1 MPESVSHLRGGQ
13 KRLEAA
19 WDRFNA
25 AQAEREEEI
34 RRPAKKIDVMS
45 EDEYQR
51 IQTARGQLVSF
62 YNSLRDH
69 WDEQYNRIS
78 KRYIRA
84 FFNKYHPDITSLD
97 EESLSRIV
105 NWVSVMIVE
114 CSIVLS
120 DPYFPSHD
128 SRPPSTDPLKDIP
141 GYRSVEGSREELLK
155 GILMERLHF
164 SDGPDE
170 RNRKIEMLT
179 KKFGGY
185 PGFYDWNI
193 QSAYGMGLSHDFK
206 VRIFLYLTWACVLL
220 GV

>member
-1 MPESVSHLRGGQ
+1 
-13 KRLEAA
+13 
-19 WDRFNA
+19 
-25 AQAEREEEI
+25 
-34 RRPAKKIDVMS
+34 
-45 EDEYQR
+45 
-51 IQTARGQLVSF
+51 
-62 YNSLRDH
+62 
-69 WDEQYNRIS
+69 
-78 KRYIRA
+78 
-84 FFNKYHPDITSLD
+84 
-97 EESLSRIV
+97 
-105 NWVSVMIVE
+105 MIVE